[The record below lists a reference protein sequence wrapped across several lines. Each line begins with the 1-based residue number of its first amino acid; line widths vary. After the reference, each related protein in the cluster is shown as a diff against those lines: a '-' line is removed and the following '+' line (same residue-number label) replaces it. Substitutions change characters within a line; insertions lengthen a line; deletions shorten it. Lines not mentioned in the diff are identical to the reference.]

1 MLPRVT
7 VQFDGGEPFE
17 VQVLSRDLAVAERD
31 GIVAPDAKGWA
42 RTYGYTLTAL
52 QRMQR
57 QGALPEG
64 TVLPATPDALMDM
77 ADVAPEDDDPKG
89 QAPAVTPGS

>member
-31 GIVAPDAKGWA
+31 GIVAPDARGWA
-42 RTYGYTLTAL
+42 RTYGFTLVAL
-52 QRMQR
+52 GRMQR
-57 QGALPEG
+57 QGLLPQG
-64 TVLPATPDALMDM
+64 TVLPASADALMD
-77 ADVAPEDDDPKG
+77 VAELTPEDDDPKEPDP
-89 QAPAVTPGS
+89 APSPGS